1 MNHDIII
8 AWVYYLMADS
18 ILPISMPGGSAVPGL
33 RPVSYGN
40 VYQTSKKLNS
50 DWDILCVTYCYSTV
64 RAGNSSAWVCGIGPI
79 YVARSMAGQQQL
91 YLPTVGHVSTSL
103 SEYTPLIVNAGYL
116 TTTLELFPSDPNSA
130 WFSYILY
137 KLDT

>member
-1 MNHDIII
+1 MNYDIII
-8 AWVYYLMADS
+8 AWVYHLMADS
-18 ILPISMPGGSAVPGL
+18 IISFSMPGGSAVPGL

-50 DWDILCVTYCYSTV
+50 DWDILCITYCYSTV
-64 RAGNSSAWVCGIGPI
+64 EVGSSSIWVCGIGPI
-79 YVARSMAGQQQL
+79 YVARSMSGQQKL
-91 YLPTVGHVSTSL
+91 YLPTVGDVSTSY
-103 SEYTPLIVNAGYL
+103 SDYTPLIVYAGYL
-116 TTTLELFPSDPNSA
+116 TTSLELFPSDPNNT